1 MFSACVSRGGDGVM
15 GKGQRESVL
24 DLYNLLL
31 AAVLFVSP
39 WLFRL
44 TNSSGRAD
52 LWATG
57 AVIGV
62 VSLAAMIAY
71 RDWEEWVNV
80 LSGLWLIASPWLLG
94 FPHTRA
100 MHLSIGIGAL
110 VAFLAALD
118 LWLHYE
124 AKHPVGL
131 HQDQVLPS
139 KIEQEKHAALKPKL

>member
-1 MFSACVSRGGDGVM
+1 M
-15 GKGQRESVL
+15 GKWQRESVL

-39 WLFRL
+39 WLFKL

-57 AVIGV
+57 AVIAI
-62 VSLAAMIAY
+62 VSLAAMTAY

-80 LSGLWLIASPWLLG
+80 LLGLWLVASPWVLG

-100 MHLSIGIGAL
+100 MYLSIGIGGL
-110 VAFLAALD
+110 VAFLAMLD
-118 LWLHYE
+118 LFLHYE
-124 AKHPVGL
+124 TKHFSGS

-139 KIEQEKHAALKPKL
+139 AKIEQEKTRR